1 MGAGS
6 GMVFLMGGEV
16 SQIEAQINNMIGA
29 MAGIIC
35 DGAKSGCSMKALL
48 AVGLAVDTSY
58 LSMENVQIPARDGIM
73 GRDVADTLKNLQ
85 RIIEVGMPSLD
96 MAIVDIMEKKSR

>member
-1 MGAGS
+1 
-6 GMVFLMGGEV
+6 MGGDA
-16 SQIEAQINNMIGA
+16 SQIEAQINNMVGA

-48 AVGLAVDTSY
+48 AVGLAVDSTY

-73 GRDVADTLKNLQ
+73 GKDVRDTQKNLQ
-85 RIIEVGMPSLD
+85 QIVEGGMSSMD
-96 MAIVDIMEKKSR
+96 ATIVKVMEAKK